1 MNTQTFAQAITDEE
15 LQAAGGGIFGGIVG
29 KAVGKVTAKQ
39 VGKTIAK
46 NIPSIGDPRKMTGRA
61 GATALTIEGFNQIGK
76 AEFGSDE
83 EE

>member
-15 LQAAGGGIFGGIVG
+15 LQAAGGGIIGPFLG
-29 KAVGKVTAKQ
+29 KVTGKVTAKQ

-46 NIPSIGDPRKMTGRA
+46 NIPSIGDPRKMTGRT
-61 GATALTIEGFNQIGK
+61 GATILTMEGANQIAK